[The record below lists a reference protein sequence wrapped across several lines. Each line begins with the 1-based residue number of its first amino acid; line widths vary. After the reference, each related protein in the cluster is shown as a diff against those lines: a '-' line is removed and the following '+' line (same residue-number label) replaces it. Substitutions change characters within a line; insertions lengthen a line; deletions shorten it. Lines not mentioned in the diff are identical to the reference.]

1 MASNQKGCLINQ
13 ILAILDS
20 YFKNY
25 LNCSNSSMVFGI
37 AFALYMVS
45 EGDYY
50 KSGVSFQGWLLLVVE
65 QGFVFI
71 YVGS

>member
-13 ILAILDS
+13 ILAILEG

-37 AFALYMVS
+37 AVALYMVS

-65 QGFVFI
+65 QDFVFI